1 MDKAER
7 GQLTWTMCTSCEL
20 HIINNSE
27 IMHEK
32 TVSIP
37 VINCDGYVREI
48 SVTEDTVSKKHLE
61 EQQENCH
68 GDCRSKTNQ

>member
-1 MDKAER
+1 
-7 GQLTWTMCTSCEL
+7 
-20 HIINNSE
+20 
-27 IMHEK
+27 MHEK
-32 TVSIP
+32 TVTIP
-37 VINCDGYVREI
+37 VINCDGYVWEI